1 MSTTGSNQTTR
12 PVSNFTSIFD
22 AALEEYK
29 RLTGKN
35 LHTHPF
41 ATAFD
46 VCSTPETI
54 LDVFRRQARAFDA
67 FHQGDDKLMIW
78 LNPTVHVLFT
88 LSATLGEGIGLVSL
102 SFLYCVCSNALSLA
116 IFTRQDDFYW
126 HRCSSRCESSLTCLT
141 CICMTFGPGGER
153 CRREL

>member
-29 RLTGKN
+29 RLTGKH

-54 LDVFRRQARAFDA
+54 LDLQKPSWMYF
-67 FHQGDDKLMIW
+67 GDR
-78 LNPTVHVLFT
+78 HG
-88 LSATLGEGIGLVSL
+88 LSMHFIKA
-102 SFLYCVCSNALSLA
+102 
-116 IFTRQDDFYW
+116 
-126 HRCSSRCESSLTCLT
+126 
-141 CICMTFGPGGER
+141 MTS
-153 CRREL
+153 